1 MPLLIIVI
9 VVAGTLIGV
18 FVYAL
23 YFMPQHTSNGL
34 SCSSIPK
41 DPSPNSG
48 NATARDGPTASFL
61 IVAADP
67 GSPYEGFNGSA
78 YHLLTQWPVMR
89 VHLGQQVVI
98 TVMNCASSEPHGF
111 AITHY
116 LDSGIILRTGAISI
130 VNFTADQKG
139 TFRVYCD
146 ILCAIH
152 YAMQNGELVVSSARN
167 GAMQQ
172 YRTQGIPRLEQG
184 TPSSQGRSEHHLQF

>member
-1 MPLLIIVI
+1 MPLLIVAI
-9 VVAGTLIGV
+9 VVMAALIGA

-23 YFMPQHTSNGL
+23 YFMPQRANNGL

-41 DPSPNSG
+41 DPSSNSG
-48 NATARDGPTASFL
+48 NATAGDGPTASFL

-67 GSPYEGFNGSA
+67 GSTYEGFNGSA

-116 LDSGIILRTGAISI
+116 LDSGIVLRAGAISI
-130 VNFTADQKG
+130 VNFTADEKG
-139 TFRVYCD
+139 TFRVYCN
-146 ILCAIH
+146 IFCAIH
-152 YAMQNGELVVSSARN
+152 PYMQNGELVVS
-167 GAMQQ
+167 
-172 YRTQGIPRLEQG
+172 
-184 TPSSQGRSEHHLQF
+184 